1 MSSLCTFVL
10 FFLESVCR
18 VLLDCFLSCFIC
30 TLLQHDH
37 RSVKEQALWTA
48 HPYSFSC
55 YTTLQAWSSCG
66 NHLVYFTS
74 PLCIRVSARVVLTTT
89 LMICSSFRTKST
101 FFCVVS
107 EARTALWLLQASLAL
122 SYESFAVMNFR
133 QEFPTRCQLSP
144 HTFSGMEGTDEEL
157 ALCRCYRPLGC
168 QWGSMGAVFLGYTP
182 SFSINLSSFR
192 HQSSSKKGVRK

>member
-18 VLLDCFLSCFIC
+18 VLSDCFFSCFIC

-48 HPYSFSC
+48 HRYSFSC

-74 PLCIRVSARVVLTTT
+74 PLCIRAARVVLTTT

-144 HTFSGMEGTDEEL
+144 HTFSGMEGTEEES

-168 QWGSMGAVFLGYTP
+168 QWGSMGAVFIGLHTFIFYK
-182 SFSINLSSFR
+182 SIKLSSPK
-192 HQSSSKKGVRK
+192 QQ